1 MEVMS
6 REGCKEIDRYTI
18 EEIGIQS
25 LVLMENAAK
34 EVTDRVVN
42 LGNKFI
48 IFCGSGNNGGDGLAI
63 ARKLL
68 LENKD
73 VYIVIVSEKDNYS
86 KDFLVNYKILMKL
99 TTNILYLKNTKDIE
113 KLNEVLNKY
122 EVVLDC
128 IFGVGLNRVL
138 DEFYIKVINFINE
151 KSKFIISVDVPSG
164 LNANNGEVMGASIVA
179 NITYSFEVIKR
190 GFIEYK
196 ALKYLGN
203 LEILNIGIP
212 EFVKK
217 MNSERVFILDRE
229 EYGRLLKKRSAYGHK
244 GNYGKV
250 AILAGSEGY
259 TGAAFIATEACVRAG
274 AGLTTLV
281 STKYV
286 QDKLSSKL
294 VEAMITNIDSKDR
307 LKELFEK
314 VNVVTIGPGIDNE
327 KRYKE
332 LLINLIRYK
341 NKLFVIDAGAFNL
354 IKDNKEI
361 MDGLKGRAIFT
372 PHPGEMARLIDKSI
386 DYVEDNRI
394 DVASKFAK
402 ENEVIVLLKGY
413 NTIITNGD
421 DIYINRT
428 GNSKMA
434 SGGMGDCLTG
444 IISALLAQGH
454 SLIDSSLLGAYIHG
468 LAGELASADKY
479 STVAS
484 EVIENISKV
493 MNNIWINFK

>member
-34 EVTDRVVN
+34 EVTDRVLN

-99 TTNILYLKNTKDIE
+99 TTNILYLKDTKDIE
-113 KLNEVLNKY
+113 KLNEVLNRY
-122 EVVLDC
+122 EIVLDC

-138 DEFYIKVINFINE
+138 DEFYIKIINFINE

-164 LNANNGEVMGASIVA
+164 LNVNNGEVMGASIVA

-444 IISALLAQGH
+444 VISALLAQGH

-468 LAGELASADKY
+468 LAGGLASADKY

>member
-34 EVTDRVVN
+34 EVTDRVLN

-122 EVVLDC
+122 EIVLDC

-361 MDGLKGRAIFT
+361 MDVLKGRAIFT

-468 LAGELASADKY
+468 LAGGLASADKY

>member
-1 MEVMS
+1 MEVIS

-34 EVTDRVVN
+34 EVTDRVLN

-99 TTNILYLKNTKDIE
+99 TTNILYLKDTKDIE
-113 KLNEVLNKY
+113 KLNEVLDKY
-122 EVVLDC
+122 EIVLDC

-138 DEFYIKVINFINE
+138 DEFYIKIINFINE

-164 LNANNGEVMGASIVA
+164 LNVNNGEVMGASIVA

-444 IISALLAQGH
+444 VISALLAQGH

-468 LAGELASADKY
+468 LAGGLASADKY

-493 MNNIWINFK
+493 MNNI

>member
-34 EVTDRVVN
+34 EVTDRVLN

-99 TTNILYLKNTKDIE
+99 TTNILYLKDTKDIE
-113 KLNEVLNKY
+113 KLNEVLDKY
-122 EVVLDC
+122 EIVLDC

-138 DEFYIKVINFINE
+138 DEFYIKIINFINE

-217 MNSERVFILDRE
+217 MNSERVFILDR
-229 EYGRLLKKRSAYGHK
+229 
-244 GNYGKV
+244 
-250 AILAGSEGY
+250 
-259 TGAAFIATEACVRAG
+259 
-274 AGLTTLV
+274 
-281 STKYV
+281 
-286 QDKLSSKL
+286 
-294 VEAMITNIDSKDR
+294 
-307 LKELFEK
+307 
-314 VNVVTIGPGIDNE
+314 
-327 KRYKE
+327 
-332 LLINLIRYK
+332 
-341 NKLFVIDAGAFNL
+341 
-354 IKDNKEI
+354 
-361 MDGLKGRAIFT
+361 
-372 PHPGEMARLIDKSI
+372 
-386 DYVEDNRI
+386 
-394 DVASKFAK
+394 
-402 ENEVIVLLKGY
+402 
-413 NTIITNGD
+413 
-421 DIYINRT
+421 
-428 GNSKMA
+428 
-434 SGGMGDCLTG
+434 
-444 IISALLAQGH
+444 
-454 SLIDSSLLGAYIHG
+454 
-468 LAGELASADKY
+468 
-479 STVAS
+479 
-484 EVIENISKV
+484 
-493 MNNIWINFK
+493 

>member
-1 MEVMS
+1 
-6 REGCKEIDRYTI
+6 
-18 EEIGIQS
+18 
-25 LVLMENAAK
+25 
-34 EVTDRVVN
+34 
-42 LGNKFI
+42 
-48 IFCGSGNNGGDGLAI
+48 
-63 ARKLL
+63 
-68 LENKD
+68 
-73 VYIVIVSEKDNYS
+73 
-86 KDFLVNYKILMKL
+86 
-99 TTNILYLKNTKDIE
+99 
-113 KLNEVLNKY
+113 
-122 EVVLDC
+122 
-128 IFGVGLNRVL
+128 
-138 DEFYIKVINFINE
+138 
-151 KSKFIISVDVPSG
+151 
-164 LNANNGEVMGASIVA
+164 MGASIVA